1 MQCLSPIID
10 NINEDGDDDR
20 SYYGSSCVV
29 DIFFFF
35 CSANIGSLYFINSSI
50 FLFSFSFSFFLLS
63 IIALILSTP
72 ALYLV
77 HSLVPD
83 RTSCM
88 AKVQVPET
96 TAGPMTSVGMT
107 VAV

>member
-29 DIFFFF
+29 DIFFS
-35 CSANIGSLYFINSSI
+35 CSANICSLYFINSSI

-77 HSLVPD
+77 HSLVSD